1 MASIYNNIVLHH
13 KKKQKQFAILIDP
26 DNCKLSDIYALVK
39 IAEDNNV
46 DYFFIGGSLTTN
58 RCLAEVIDEINEATS
73 IPTIIFPGHPLQIYD
88 KADAILFLSLI
99 SGRNPEMLIGNHVI
113 AAPVLKDSAI
123 EVIPTGYILIDGGNN
138 TSVEYMS
145 NTKPI
150 PNDKIS
156 IAISTAVAGELLG
169 LKTIYMD
176 AGSGAKNPISTNMI
190 RGVKEQINI
199 PLIIGGGIDSP
210 EKAFETCEAGAD
222 VVVVGNAIE
231 KDQSLISEIS
241 DAIHSIAVKELK

>member
-1 MASIYNNIVLHH
+1 MSSLYNNIINRSR
-13 KKKQKQFAILIDP
+13 KNQKQFAVLIDP

-46 DYFFIGGSLTTN
+46 DYFFVGGSLTTN
-58 RCLAEVIDEINEATS
+58 RCLAEVIDEIKEAST

-113 AAPVLKDSAI
+113 AAPVLKDTAI

-150 PNDKIS
+150 PDDKIS

-169 LKTIYMD
+169 LNTIYMD
-176 AGSGAKNPISTNMI
+176 AGSGAMNPISTNMI
-190 RGVKEQINI
+190 KGVKEQINI
-199 PLIIGGGIDSP
+199 PLIIGGGINSP
-210 EKAFETCEAGAD
+210 EKAFETCDAGAD
-222 VVVVGNAIE
+222 VLVVGNAIE

-241 DAIHSIAVKELK
+241 DVVHSVTIQELK